1 MATTVDDL
9 IIEIRAET
17 AGLRKG
23 LNDVDKRL
31 GKANKTAKRS
41 ILNFGQLAKVFA
53 AVGVIKIGATIVNTA
68 RQFEDLGA
76 TMRAVTG
83 SVANAN
89 LAMDTIKE
97 FTAKTPFQVQEVT
110 GAFIKFYQAGIAPTG
125 ETLSAFGNLAAGMGR
140 SIEDL
145 ALAVFNATTGEM
157 EMLKQFGIKAN
168 LMGDDVKFNFEG
180 QVTVVKNSRDAIAEY
195 VRNLGETRFPTALAE
210 RLDTMSGSFSNLQD
224 KAGLFSLAI
233 GEAGLT
239 GGMTR
244 LARSLQGTVDAAG
257 EKGLA
262 KTLGSVLGGALDK
275 VTAAIVYFNENTDK
289 VIKTLKQL
297 GIAIVA
303 IIAVNVLGGLI
314 TSLGV
319 LGGVL
324 VTAKTAVMSFNLAML
339 ANPIV
344 LVVAAV
350 AALIVAGVSLW
361 KNWDNVRIFFK
372 NLFTVHLP
380 NFVDQGKIS
389 FNEFKIKLIEILND
403 LLTKVQVKINKLIE
417 LYNGIPFVDDA
428 EFISIKIDTSQAES
442 NIKRLEADI
451 KERMGNIETYID
463 TATEAASNS
472 GGALVYGHEFS
483 AEILN
488 FGHSAGTGTIVPPGT
503 DKDLDDT
510 KGAAERLKTALG
522 DLKQSIIDSTH
533 AFTTDFVNALMNGEN
548 AMASFKDFAKQMV
561 SQIIATFMQL
571 AIVNTIMNKIF
582 GLTGPNAF
590 PTLGKAG
597 GGKVQAGVPTLV
609 GERGAEIFIP
619 DTSGRIATNQALAG
633 GGGPQV
639 IVHQEMNFALGIV
652 PTVRAEVAK
661 MMPQIA
667 ETSKMAVLEAS
678 ARGGSYRRALL
689 GGS

>member
-9 IIEIRAET
+9 VIEIRAET

-23 LNDVDKRL
+23 LSDVDKRL
-31 GKANKTAKRS
+31 GKANKSAKRS

-53 AVGVIKIGATIVNTA
+53 AIGVIKIGAFIVNTA

-89 LAMDTIKE
+89 VAMETIKE

-110 GAFIKFYQAGIAPTG
+110 SAFIKFYQAGVTPSDEALT
-125 ETLSAFGNLAAGMGR
+125 AFGNLAAGMGR
-140 SIEDL
+140 SIETV
-145 ALAVFNATTGEM
+145 AQAVFNATTGEM
-157 EMLKQFGIKAN
+157 EMLKQFGIKARQ
-168 LMGDDVKFNFEG
+168 LGDEVSFNFEG
-180 QVTVVKNSRDAIAEY
+180 QVTVVKNSRDAIAGY
-195 VRNLGETRFPTALAE
+195 IQTLGATRFPTALQE
-210 RLDTMSGSFSNLQD
+210 RLNTMSGSFSNLQD
-224 KAGLFSLAI
+224 KAGLFSLAV

-244 LARSLQGTVDAAG
+244 LAMSLQGTVDAAG

-262 KTLGSVLGGALDK
+262 KSLGSALAGALDK
-275 VTAAIVYFNENTDK
+275 VTAGIVYLNENTDK
-289 VIKTLKQL
+289 VILTLKVL
-297 GIAIVA
+297 GAVIAT
-303 IIAVNVLGGLI
+303 IIAVNIMGGLI

-319 LGGVL
+319 LSGVL
-324 VTAKTAVMSFNLAML
+324 ALATKAVMGFNLAML
-339 ANPIV
+339 ANPVFLII
-344 LVVAAV
+344 AAI
-350 AALIVAGVSLW
+350 AALIAVGVLLW
-361 KNWDNVRIFFK
+361 KNWDKVRVFFK

-380 NFVDQGKIS
+380 NFIDKGKIA
-389 FNEFKIKLIEILND
+389 FVEFKLKLINVINELLVD
-403 LLTKVQVKINKLIE
+403 LQPKINKLVE
-417 LYNGIPFVDDA
+417 LYNAIPWFDEIAPIVLQ
-428 EFISIKIDTSQAES
+428 IDTSGAES
-442 NIKRLEADI
+442 DLDRLEAKI
-451 KERMGNIETYID
+451 RERTRQLEVYVEKVTEGTAAVVAQVLPVET
-463 TATEAASNS
+463 A
-472 GGALVYGHEFS
+472 GGAV
-483 AEILN
+483 
-488 FGHSAGTGTIVPPGT
+488 GTIVPPGT
-503 DKDLDDT
+503 GDDLDDT

-533 AFTTDFVNALMNGEN
+533 AFTTDFVDALLSGEN
-548 AMASFKDFAKQMV
+548 AMDSFKNFAKSMV
-561 SQIIATFMQL
+561 SQVIATFMQL
-571 AIVNTIMNKIF
+571 AVVNQILNSIF
-582 GLTGPNAF
+582 GLTGADAF
-590 PTLGKAG
+590 TTMGSAKAGKAG
-597 GGKVQAGVPTLV
+597 GGKIQAGVPTLV

-633 GGGPQV
+633 GGGPQI
-639 IVHQEMNFALGIV
+639 IVHQEMNFALGVV